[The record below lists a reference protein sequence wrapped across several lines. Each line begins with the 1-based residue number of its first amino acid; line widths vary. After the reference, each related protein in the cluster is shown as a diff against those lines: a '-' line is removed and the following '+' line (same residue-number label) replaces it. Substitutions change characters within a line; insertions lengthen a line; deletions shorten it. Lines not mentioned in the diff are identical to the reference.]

1 MTINYY
7 IGIHSDLVVVVMVV
21 PEQDIESRMAR
32 FERACRDAG
41 AKLTHQRTEIFR
53 EVARTG
59 DHPDAETV
67 YQRVRSRI
75 PAVSLDTIYRTLW
88 LLVDLGLIQTLGTG
102 RDRARF
108 DANLDRHHHFVC
120 VNCGLTKDFYSTDFD
135 ELALPESLKEIGRV
149 EETHVEVRGLCLDC
163 AGRGA
168 RAPRSPKDKEVNSP

>member
-1 MTINYY
+1 MT
-7 IGIHSDLVVVVMVV
+7 V
-21 PEQDIESRMAR
+21 PDPDFDSRMAR
-32 FERACRDAG
+32 FEEACRVAG

-67 YQRVRSRI
+67 YRRVRARI

-120 VNCGLTKDFYSTDFD
+120 VKCGLTKDFYSTDFD
-135 ELALPESLKEIGRV
+135 DLALPDSLKEIGEAEV
-149 EETHVEVRGLCLDC
+149 THVEVRGVCLAC
-163 AGRGA
+163 AGKAA
-168 RAPRSPKDKEVNSP
+168 RATPAPRNKEGHGN

>member
-1 MTINYY
+1 MVMAV
-7 IGIHSDLVVVVMVV
+7 SD
-21 PEQDIESRMAR
+21 QDIQSRMAR
-32 FERACRDAG
+32 FEQACRDAG

-67 YQRVRSRI
+67 YQRVRARI

-108 DANLDRHHHFVC
+108 DANLNPHHHFVC
-120 VNCGLTKDFYSTDFD
+120 VKCGLTKDFYSTDFD
-135 ELALPESLKEIGRV
+135 ELALPESLSRIGRV
-149 EETHVEVRGLCLDC
+149 EATHVEVRGVCLEC
-163 AGRGA
+163 VAKGA
-168 RAPRSPKDKEVNSP
+168 KTSAETGDAEEQVR